1 MNFLLDTNVI
11 SEWVKPQPD
20 RNVIAW
26 LAAADEDR
34 VFISVISLAE
44 IRHGIELLPA
54 SRRRE
59 RLAQWLIEE
68 LPLRFEARVLAIDP
82 AVADNWGVVM
92 ARSQKAGL
100 ALGAMD
106 AFVAATARDT
116 RSHIGDTEPQR
127 LQSCRDCFGR
137 SLAAASVMAS
147 HLFF

>member
-20 RNVIAW
+20 RNVVSW
-26 LAAADEDR
+26 LAEVDEDR
-34 VFISVISLAE
+34 VFISVISFAE
-44 IRHGIELLPA
+44 IRHGIELMPV

-68 LPLRFEARVLAIDP
+68 LPLRFEDRVLVVDREI
-82 AVADNWGVVM
+82 ADSWGVVM

-106 AFVAATARDT
+106 AFVAAIAEKHDLTLVT
-116 RSHIGDTEPQR
+116 RNIKDFGHIGIFLVNPWQP
-127 LQSCRDCFGR
+127 
-137 SLAAASVMAS
+137 
-147 HLFF
+147 HP

>member
-20 RNVIAW
+20 RNVVSW
-26 LAAADEDR
+26 LAEVDEDR
-34 VFISVISLAE
+34 VFISVISFAE
-44 IRHGIELLPA
+44 IRHGIELMPI

-68 LPLRFEARVLAIDP
+68 LPLRFEDRVFAVDR
-82 AVADNWGVVM
+82 AVADSWGVVM

-106 AFVAATARDT
+106 AFVAAIAETHGLTLVT
-116 RSHIGDTEPQR
+116 RNIKD
-127 LQSCRDCFGR
+127 FGHTGI
-137 SLAAASVMAS
+137 SLVNPWQP
-147 HLFF
+147 HP

>member
-20 RNVIAW
+20 RNVVSW
-26 LAAADEDR
+26 LAEVDEDR
-34 VFISVISLAE
+34 VFISVISFAE
-44 IRHGIELLPA
+44 IRHGIEVMPI

-68 LPLRFEARVLAIDP
+68 LPLRFEDRVFAVDC
-82 AVADNWGVVM
+82 AVADSWGVVM

-106 AFVAATARDT
+106 AFVAAIAETHSLTLVT
-116 RSHIGDTEPQR
+116 RNIKD
-127 LQSCRDCFGR
+127 FG
-137 SLAAASVMAS
+137 
-147 HLFF
+147 HLGISIVNPWQPRP